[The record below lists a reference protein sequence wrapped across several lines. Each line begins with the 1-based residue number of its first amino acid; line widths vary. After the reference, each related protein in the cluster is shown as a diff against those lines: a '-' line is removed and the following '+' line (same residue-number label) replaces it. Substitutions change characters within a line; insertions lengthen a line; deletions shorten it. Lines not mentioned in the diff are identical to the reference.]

1 VVVIGTEKADHFVI
15 TREGVYGAGLFVEY
29 VRVQRVE
36 VDGLE
41 GDDHFYVLSTAPG
54 VITTIVG
61 GQGNDTYHVAGDVP
75 TDTVVALGVQGVSG
89 QVNHEVFSSDPAYD
103 GIHVDGLR
111 LYVATPDGGAVVV
124 TLPPE
129 QAVLYERDQNVA
141 AYTITF
147 PVTDGPGWHESSTS
161 RCRRHPP
168 PRRTGTVRPA
178 WRSPSTAARRGCVRV
193 CWCSPTTAAKAGT
206 GVR

>member
-15 TREGVYGAGLFVEY
+15 TRDGVYGAGLFVEY

-129 QAVLYERDQNVA
+129 QAVLYERDQNTA
-141 AYTITF
+141 TYTITF
-147 PVTDGPGWHESSTS
+147 PVTDVPDRHGHLPHGVGGARPHGG
-161 RCRRHPP
+161 RR
-168 PRRTGTVRPA
+168 TVRPA
-178 WRSPSTAARRGCVRV
+178 WRSPSTAARRGCVRA
-193 CWCSPTTAAKAGT
+193 CWCSPTTAATAGT
-206 GVR
+206 SVR